1 MYQLLSYGG
10 GIQSVAM
17 VVLVARGEL
26 SLPDAVVIA
35 DTGRE
40 IPNTFEYARE
50 HVIPLLASVGLQ
62 LHVAGH
68 ELATVDLYAKNGDLL
83 LPVFTQTGKL
93 PGFCSSEWKARVV
106 DRYVRRQLGWT
117 GSYLTWIGYSLDER
131 RRARPDPARRY
142 PLLELSLTRAD
153 CERIIINA
161 GLPLPSKSRCYMCP
175 HQSPDEWMEVRAD
188 PELWKAAVE
197 VDEEVAAWDDT
208 VYLHQSRKR
217 LRDLN
222 DDDMRIDDKVT
233 YRQCGL
239 GMCYL

>member
-26 SLPDAVVIA
+26 SRPDAVIIA

-40 IPNTFEYARE
+40 MPGTFEYARE

-68 ELATVDLYAKNGDLL
+68 ELAAVDLYAKNGDLL
-83 LPVFTQTGKL
+83 LPVYTQTGKL

-153 CERIIINA
+153 CEQIITAA
-161 GLPLPSKSRCYMCP
+161 GLPLPRKSRCYMCP
-175 HQSPDEWMEVRAD
+175 HQSPDEWMEVYTN
-188 PELWKAAVE
+188 PELWRAAVA
-197 VDEEVAAWDDT
+197 VDEEIAAWDDT

-222 DDDMRIDDKVT
+222 DDDMRTDDKSL